1 MEPVTGL
8 IVGALVAGATAAAN
22 GVVSEAVKDAYQAL
36 KSLVT
41 RRLGSRAEVV
51 DRVER
56 DPADE
61 AEHAALGVYVKSAGL
76 AGDAEVDAAA
86 RRLLAAL
93 EELRRS
99 DPSLAVIDVGRF
111 TAESVE
117 LSDSEFTEGF
127 FRADTAE
134 IQGSFRVSGLRRAAG
149 PEDPAKKP

>member
-8 IVGALVAGATAAAN
+8 IVGALVAGATAAAK
-22 GVVSEAVKDAYQAL
+22 GVATDAVRDAYQAL
-36 KSLVT
+36 KTLLRS
-41 RRLGSRAEVV
+41 RLGARADVV

-61 AEHAALGVYVKSAGL
+61 AEHGALGLYVKSAGI

-86 RRLLAAL
+86 RRLLAAV

-134 IQGSFRVSGLRRAAG
+134 IQGSFKATGLRRAADSG
-149 PEDPAKKP
+149 DPAKKP